1 MITLREYQKE
11 CVDLIDSKQ
20 SGRYLIQMATGLG
33 KTATFTHINRKGRVL
48 VLAHREELI
57 TQPIKYYDC
66 PVGIEMAS
74 NTSNDEDVV
83 IASVQSLAHR
93 LQKFKKD
100 EFDTII
106 IDEAHHAA
114 ATTYMRILDYFE
126 PRLVL
131 GFTATPNRGDK
142 QRLDHIFQEIIF
154 QRDLRWAI
162 ENGYL
167 TDIYC
172 LRVNVGYD
180 ISKVARRMGDFA
192 VGELEEAMNQ
202 EAANKILKILE
213 EPWDKTLFILVSEH
227 PEQLLATIT
236 SRTQE
241 VSVGRIEIPAL
252 VAMARAAGKGEDE
265 ALNMARL
272 AGGSVLELRELING
286 ATDEARAQSF
296 ELFTRLMRLA
306 YNDKHLELFE
316 WADDI
321 SALTREG
328 QRQFF
333 LHSVRLLR
341 EAYMIH
347 AGLAS
352 ISYLWGEEL
361 KFCRNF
367 APYIGNQNIEIL
379 VEEIERAM
387 LQIQQNGSPRIVFT
401 HFALAVSKQINRL

>member
-1 MITLREYQKE
+1 MKFSDIVGHDELKRRLTTQIDAGRVSHAQLFTGLAGYGTLPLALAYVQYLFCPNRHDGDSCGECPSCRQVAALAHPDLHFVFPVNKREKKSGE
-11 CVDLIDSKQ
+11 AVISDMFIDTWREAWSEKQ
-20 SGRYLIQMATGLG
+20 GIFSADEWYAKLDLG
-33 KTATFTHINRKGRVL
+33 KTMKG
-48 VLAHREELI
+48 LI
-57 TQPIKYYDC
+57 TAK
-66 PVGIEMAS
+66 ES
-74 NTSNDEDVV
+74 E
-83 IASVQSLAHR
+83 
-93 LQKFKKD
+93 
-100 EFDTII
+100 
-106 IDEAHHAA
+106 
-114 ATTYMRILDYFE
+114 
-126 PRLVL
+126 
-131 GFTATPNRGDK
+131 
-142 QRLDHIFQEIIF
+142 EIIKKLSF
-154 QRDLRWAI
+154 KSYSAEYKAMVVWLP
-162 ENGYL
+162 
-167 TDIYC
+167 
-172 LRVNVGYD
+172 
-180 ISKVARRMGDFA
+180 
-192 VGELEEAMNQ
+192 EAMNQ

-213 EPWDKTLFILVSEH
+213 EPWDKTLFILVSER

-241 VSVGRIEIPAL
+241 VSVGRIDIPSLMA
-252 VAMARAAGKGEDE
+252 VARAAGKSEDE

-272 AGGSVLELRELING
+272 AGGSILELRELING
-286 ATDEARAQSF
+286 ATDEARTQSF

-347 AGLAS
+347 AGLSS